1 MLAALPSFEYHR
13 PSTLEEAVAL
23 HARHDGRLC
32 FLAGGTDLLVK
43 MKEGKLRYGVLA
55 DIKRIPEMGSI
66 RPEKGV
72 IRFGAAVTSRA
83 IARSPLVR
91 ERLPLLSRALGLLGS
106 MQIGNR
112 ATIGGNLCNA
122 SPAADSAPPLLVLGA
137 SVKLM
142 GARGERKV
150 PVENFFLGP
159 GKTVMDREMLTEI
172 QVPVAPA
179 QGRGVFYKLGLRAAP
194 EDIALVSVAVFGV
207 PDAAGKIWQDLRI
220 ALGALA
226 PTPIRALHAEE
237 ALRGQPIGRKSAADA
252 SRLAA
257 EKDSNPITDIRASAK
272 YRRAMVELLVS
283 RALEQV
289 TREISGA
296 SKS

>member
-1 MLAALPSFEYHR
+1 MLAALPSFEYYR

-23 HARHDGRLC
+23 QARYDGELC

-43 MKEGKLRYGVLA
+43 MKEGKLRYGVLV

-66 RPEKGV
+66 RPENGV
-72 IRFGAAVTSRA
+72 IRLGAAVTSRA

-137 SVKLM
+137 SVKLI

-150 PVENFFLGP
+150 PLENFFLGP

-172 QVPVAPA
+172 QVPAAPA

-194 EDIALVSVAVFGV
+194 EDIALVSVALFGV
-207 PDAAGKIWQDLRI
+207 PDAGGKNWQDLRI

-226 PTPIRALHAEE
+226 PTAVRALHAEE
-237 ALRGQPIGRKSAADA
+237 SLRGQPIGRKSAEDA

-257 EKDSNPITDIRASAK
+257 EKDSNPISDIRASAK
-272 YRRAMVELLVS
+272 YRRAMVELLVK
-283 RALEQV
+283 RALEQA
-289 TREISGA
+289 TREIPGA
-296 SKS
+296 PKL

>member
-23 HARHDGRLC
+23 QARHDGGLC

-207 PDAAGKIWQDLRI
+207 PDAAGNIWQDLRI

-283 RALEQV
+283 RALEQM

>member
-1 MLAALPSFEYHR
+1 MLSALPSFEYYR

-23 HARHDGRLC
+23 QARHDGELC

-43 MKEGKLRYGVLA
+43 MKEGKLRYGVLV

-66 RPEKGV
+66 RPENGV
-72 IRFGAAVTSRA
+72 IRLGAAVTSRA

-137 SVKLM
+137 SVKLI

-150 PVENFFLGP
+150 PLENFFLDP

-172 QVPVAPA
+172 QVPAASA
-179 QGRGVFYKLGLRAAP
+179 QGRGFFYKLGLRAAP
-194 EDIALVSVAVFGV
+194 EDIALVSVALFGV
-207 PDAAGKIWQDLRI
+207 PDAGGKNWQDLRI

-226 PTPIRALHAEE
+226 PTAIRALHAEE

-272 YRRAMVELLVS
+272 YRRAMVELLVR

-289 TREISGA
+289 TREIPGA
-296 SKS
+296 SKL

>member
-1 MLAALPSFEYHR
+1 M
-13 PSTLEEAVAL
+13 
-23 HARHDGRLC
+23 
-32 FLAGGTDLLVK
+32 VK
-43 MKEGKLRYGVLA
+43 MKEGKLRYGVLV

-66 RPEKGV
+66 RPENGV
-72 IRFGAAVTSRA
+72 IRLGAAVTSRA

-137 SVKLM
+137 SVKLI

-150 PVENFFLGP
+150 PLENFFLGP

-172 QVPVAPA
+172 QVPAAPA

-194 EDIALVSVAVFGV
+194 EDIALVSVALFGV
-207 PDAAGKIWQDLRI
+207 PDAGGKNWQDLRI

-226 PTPIRALHAEE
+226 PTAVRALHAEE
-237 ALRGQPIGRKSAADA
+237 SLRGQPIGRKSAEDA

-257 EKDSNPITDIRASAK
+257 EKDSNPISDIRASAK
-272 YRRAMVELLVS
+272 YRRAMVELLVK
-283 RALEQV
+283 RALEQA
-289 TREISGA
+289 TREIPGA
-296 SKS
+296 PKL